1 MAYGCCDGSG
11 GLACGRGDG
20 SGGLACGQ
28 GTLESPGRLQGEG
41 LPVSLGADQTEVL
54 ELKVGHNSIL

>member
-1 MAYGCCDGSG
+1 M
-11 GLACGRGDG
+11 ACGRGDG